1 MLLCCIN
8 REAVSPR
15 LDETMQVSHSAHF
28 KIQTFVQQRDGFSDR
43 LFVIL

>member
-8 REAVSPR
+8 RETVSPR
-15 LDETMQVSHSAHF
+15 LDETMQVSHSAR

>member
-15 LDETMQVSHSAHF
+15 LDETMQVSQVSAR